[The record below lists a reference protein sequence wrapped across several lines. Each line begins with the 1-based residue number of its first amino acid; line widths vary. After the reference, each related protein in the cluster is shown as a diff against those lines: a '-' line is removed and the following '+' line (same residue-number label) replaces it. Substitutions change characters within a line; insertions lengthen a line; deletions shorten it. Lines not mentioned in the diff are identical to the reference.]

1 MFIVIMYKKKLSK
14 RSMWKDMYCT
24 VYLNLSLTYYGVFFS
39 VHDDPAGVR
48 VLVPPGDAEAPRLR
62 QRLHLLPQDD
72 QHDGGRVQL

>member
-1 MFIVIMYKKKLSK
+1 MYKKKLSK

-24 VYLNLSLTYYGVFFS
+24 VFLNLSLTYYGVFFS